1 MIDAQGES
9 SNDPGVLFSNPR
21 GGDYCHLVSIKVGL
35 ALMIEMMLAGSYLV
49 VTRSPK
55 INQTDGSAHN
65 HLFALIIDPDQFTDL
80 AGEKG
85 QFFADYLL
93 ATQPQPGGNPVI
105 YPGMPYQP
113 GTQCR

>member
-1 MIDAQGES
+1 MS
-9 SNDPGVLFSNPR
+9 STNPFCFAWPFSDGR
-21 GGDYCHLVSIKVGL
+21 TRRGAGILSGGDTIAEDH
-35 ALMIEMMLAGSYLV
+35 
-49 VTRSPK
+49 
-55 INQTDGSAHN
+55 QTDGSAHN

-105 YPGMPYQP
+105 YPGMPEAANRERNAKMI
-113 GTQCR
+113 TKMITNAMRR